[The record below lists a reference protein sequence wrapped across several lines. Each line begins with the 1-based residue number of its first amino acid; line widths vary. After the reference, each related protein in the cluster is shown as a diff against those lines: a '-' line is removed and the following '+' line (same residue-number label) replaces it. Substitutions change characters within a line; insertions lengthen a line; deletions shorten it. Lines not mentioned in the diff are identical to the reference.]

1 MTEQMQEP
9 VFDSVEVRQCDCGN
23 SFMFINDGKHRN
35 RTRCAKCS
43 AAKGR
48 YRCTF
53 CGKVIPKDEKFCS
66 IKCEVEYGKVPIEYV
81 MFEDTAE
88 ELTVSVG
95 TFLPEDN
102 DVAYLRTEYY
112 DMVPPSIMHL
122 VKELRDNLSRILRE
136 VERGKVIRVL
146 RHGKDVVQLRPIEM
160 SPEQELI
167 DRLRQLHLLE
177 GGTGRIGPVKT
188 VRNRKPRK
196 PVSDFVGE
204 DRR

>member
-1 MTEQMQEP
+1 VTEQMQEP

-66 IKCEVEYGKVPIEYV
+66 IKCEVKYGKVPIEYV
-81 MFEDTAE
+81 MFEDTEE

-122 VKELRDNLSRILRE
+122 VKELRDNGFNTQDYAEDGSAIQFISMGTIDLSKLGEILERHGVFEWGVTVDEWSTQNVTFRVTTIELSRPLW
-136 VERGKVIRVL
+136 
-146 RHGKDVVQLRPIEM
+146 
-160 SPEQELI
+160 
-167 DRLRQLHLLE
+167 
-177 GGTGRIGPVKT
+177 
-188 VRNRKPRK
+188 
-196 PVSDFVGE
+196 
-204 DRR
+204 